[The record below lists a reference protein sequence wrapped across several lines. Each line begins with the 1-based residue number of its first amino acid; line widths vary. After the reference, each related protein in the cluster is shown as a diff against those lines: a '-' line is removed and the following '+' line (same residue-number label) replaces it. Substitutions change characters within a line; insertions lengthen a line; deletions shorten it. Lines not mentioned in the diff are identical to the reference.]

1 MRILRNTVGAAV
13 LFGSVLSLSAYAA
26 DKMTK
31 EDYIRE
37 PLPPG
42 FQVVVTELEGPVFA
56 DAQGHTLYKWPKK
69 DLRAGV
75 AGEVQGKPTCDDKP
89 YRENAGLM
97 SPYPGGFELPEAD
110 TRPGCAQV
118 WPPAFAAAD
127 AKPVGQWSVVDRP
140 DGRKQW
146 AYEGWALY
154 TSILDKEPGDANGAT
169 LMDPEADLGES
180 GALRRPITPQA
191 NAPAQFSIHTSMRG
205 RSIEL
210 ANGISVY
217 SSSRDSRH
225 KSNCTGSCLD
235 TWQPILAA
243 DFARPMGE
251 WTTFERSPGVKQWA
265 YRGMPVYRYMAEN
278 GPHSQSGSDV
288 PGWENVYAQKAPPPP
303 KEFTF
308 KDVTMGNV
316 LGDSR
321 GMTVYK
327 YNCTDD
333 AYDQLL
339 CDYPEAPQAYRLA
352 VCGGGKV
359 DRCLSAFPYVIA
371 PAGAKTGNHV
381 WGTMY
386 VDPKTG
392 KRAKA
397 GDAGAVYVW
406 TFRGRPLYTFAGRN
420 GYGDHKPGDANAN
433 SWGEWGSRRNGFA
446 TIVYRGA
453 ASGRY

>member
-1 MRILRNTVGAAV
+1 MRILRNTVSAAV
-13 LFGSVLSLSAYAA
+13 LFGSAFSLSAYAA
-26 DKMTK
+26 DKMAK

-37 PLPPG
+37 AMPPG

-56 DAQGHTLYKWPKK
+56 DAQGHTLYKWPKR
-69 DLRAGV
+69 DLRNGV
-75 AGEVQGKPTCDDKP
+75 AGEFQGKPTCDDKP

-97 SPYPGGFELPEAD
+97 SPYPGGFELPEVD

-154 TSILDKEPGDANGAT
+154 TSILDKESGDVNGAT
-169 LMDPEADLGES
+169 LMDPEADLGSS

-191 NAPAQFSIHTSMRG
+191 NAPAQFSIRTSMSG
-205 RSIEL
+205 RSVAL
-210 ANGISVY
+210 ANGYTVY
-217 SSSRDSRH
+217 SSERDSRH

-243 DFARPMGE
+243 EFAHAMGE

-265 YRGMPVYRYMAEN
+265 YRGMPVYRYIPETRPYAQA
-278 GPHSQSGSDV
+278 GDDV
-288 PGWENVYAQKAPPPP
+288 PGWQSVYTQKAPPPP
-303 KEFTF
+303 KGFTT
-308 KDVTMGNV
+308 KDVGLGNV
-316 LGDSR
+316 LGDDR
-321 GMTVYK
+321 GMTVYR

-333 AYDQLL
+333 AYDQLS

-352 VCGGGKV
+352 ICGGGDA
-359 DRCLSAFPYVIA
+359 DRCLRTFPYVVA

-397 GDAGAVYVW
+397 GDAGALNVW
-406 TFRGRPLYTFAGRN
+406 TYRGRPLYTFAGRN

-433 SWGEWGSRRNGFA
+433 SWGEWMSRRNGYLA
-446 TIVYRGA
+446 IVYRSSIGL
-453 ASGRY
+453 Y

>member
-1 MRILRNTVGAAV
+1 MRVLRNTVGAAV

-89 YRENAGLM
+89 YRENAGFL

-110 TRPGCAQV
+110 TRPGCTGV

-127 AKPVGQWSVVDRP
+127 AKPVGAWSVVERS

-146 AYEGWALY
+146 AYGGWPLY
-154 TSILDKEPGDANGAT
+154 TSILDKEPGHVYGASH
-169 LMDPEADLGES
+169 MDPEDPFGSA
-180 GALRRPITPQA
+180 GAMRKIIAPKP
-191 NAPAQFSIHTSMRG
+191 NFPAQFTIRTTMFG
-205 RSIEL
+205 RSVEV
-210 ANGISVY
+210 ANGYSVY
-217 SSSRDSRH
+217 ASNRDSRH
-225 KSNCTGSCLD
+225 KSNCTGACLD
-235 TWQPILAA
+235 QWQPILAA
-243 DFARPMGE
+243 DFAHPVGE

-265 YRGMPVYRYMAEN
+265 FRGMPVYRYM
-278 GPHSQSGSDV
+278 GDTRPHSQSGSDV
-288 PGWENVYAQKAPPPP
+288 PGWDNVYTQKAPPPP
-303 KEFTF
+303 KDFTV
-308 KDVTMGNV
+308 KDVTMGSV
-316 LGDSR
+316 LGDNR
-321 GMTVYK
+321 GMTIYT
-327 YNCTDD
+327 YNCLDD
-333 AYDQLL
+333 AVDALA
-339 CDYPEAPQAYRLA
+339 CDYPEAPQVYRLA

-359 DRCLSAFPYVIA
+359 DRCLSAFPYVTA
-371 PAGAKTGNHV
+371 PAGAKTGNQV

-397 GDAGAVYVW
+397 GDAGALNVW
-406 TFRGRPLYTFAGRN
+406 TFRARPLYTFAGRN

-433 SWGEWGSRRNGFA
+433 SWGEWSGRRNGFLA
-446 TIVYRGA
+446 IVYRSS
-453 ASGRY
+453 SGN